1 MGRKGGGQRGFVK
14 ASRSAA
20 APEEGPSTA
29 PGQQTG
35 TEAEEQPG
43 SQGTGEACGDL
54 RSQGA
59 NGDHVA
65 GEGGPA
71 EAQPSTSAAAPKRE
85 SKTKMR
91 ERHQRE
97 LMALKRLSGKGK
109 KKDQCAAQMKEMKER
124 HDAELKELERLQAK
138 EEEDVSPTG
147 SAGVKGESTGS
158 HEAGHGGAESERQ
171 APLGASGAKLGE
183 DGKPKDSQKHLT
195 RAQRRRQ
202 KAAEKELERD
212 ARIVEELSQMG
223 ESARTA
229 EERELKAKLAPMGLR
244 IQDIKPDGHCMYRA
258 IEDQLSRPGPTS
270 KTYQELREL
279 AASYI
284 RSHQSDFYP
293 FLVDEDV
300 EDALETHC
308 VNIESTAEWG
318 GEMELIALSQ
328 ALKRH
333 LVVHS
338 AGMPDQFFGE
348 EFATGDKALLRL
360 CFMRHAFN
368 LGCHY
373 NSVVKEEGSNGG
385 VDLQD
390 SWETTGNK

>member
-14 ASRSAA
+14 ASRASA

-29 PGQQTG
+29 PGRLAG
-35 TEAEEQPG
+35 DEAREGPG
-43 SQGTGEACGDL
+43 SQDAGETRCDL
-54 RSQGA
+54 RSQGTD
-59 NGDHVA
+59 GDRQGV
-65 GEGGPA
+65 PA
-71 EAQPSTSAAAPKRE
+71 EGQPSTSPAAPGRE

-109 KKDQCAAQMKEMKER
+109 KKDQYAVQMKELKDR
-124 HDAELKELERLQAK
+124 HDTELKELERLQAT
-138 EEEDVSPTG
+138 EEEDASPTG
-147 SAGVKGESTGS
+147 SAGAQAESTGS
-158 HEAGHGGAESERQ
+158 HEAGHGGADSEGQ
-171 APLGASGAKLGE
+171 TALVASGTKLGE
-183 DGKPKDSQKHLT
+183 DGNPKDSPRHVT

-202 KAAEKELERD
+202 KAAAKELERD
-212 ARIVEELSQMG
+212 ARIAEELSQMG
-223 ESARTA
+223 ESARSS

-258 IEDQLSRPGPTS
+258 IEDQLSRPGPAS

-300 EDALETHC
+300 EDALEAHC
-308 VNIESTAEWG
+308 INVESTAEWG

-328 ALKRH
+328 ALERP

-348 EFATGDKALLRL
+348 EFVTGDKALLRL

-373 NSVVKEEGSNGG
+373 NSVVKEEESNGS